1 MIQAVNL
8 KKWKELAIWMLG
20 TLAAGIFSSLLAG
33 DVQTAYANLIKPE
46 FAPPAALFPA
56 VWTILYLL
64 LGFAAYLVFSAGI
77 HQPGVREALFYY
89 ILGIAANVLWLPIFF
104 RWELYGFAV
113 IWLGMMLILAAITA
127 FQFYRIRRLAGVI
140 VLVYLVWLMYAFVLA
155 FSVYQL
161 NP

>member
-8 KKWKELAIWMLG
+8 KKWKALALWLLG

-33 DVQTAYANLIKPE
+33 DVQTAYANLIKPQ
-46 FAPPAALFPA
+46 FAPPAALFPI

-64 LGFAAYLVFSAGI
+64 LGLSAYLVWSAGVRR
-77 HQPGVREALFYY
+77 PGVREALFYY
-89 ILGIAANVLWLPIFF
+89 AVGLAANVLWLPIFF

-113 IWLGMMLILAAITA
+113 VWLGMMLILAAITA
-127 FQFYRIRRLAGVI
+127 YQFYRIHRLAGVI
-140 VLVYLVWLMYAFVLA
+140 VLVYLLWLVYAFVLA
-155 FSVYQL
+155 FSVCRL